1 MIDFV
6 VYKELGGTP
15 MYTDEFEFPNDSP
28 KEEIVKRLME
38 TGLSHH
44 DALFLLLLYNV
55 EEEEKRR
62 NKILSNFLS

>member
-1 MIDFV
+1 
-6 VYKELGGTP
+6 

-28 KEEIVKRLME
+28 KEEIVNRLME

-62 NKILSNFLS
+62 NEILSNFLS